1 MSEYLSSTPG
11 AALKSLDFVSALIK
25 HGLSLLHDT
34 LWQVFYLFTMLVV
47 GICKNWWLRS
57 SISVFSM
64 VN

>member
-47 GICKNWWLRS
+47 GVCKNWWL
-57 SISVFSM
+57 
-64 VN
+64 